1 MVVVAHFALPGAKLC
16 FSTGRESVFV
26 ELVEVVF
33 ILVSGV
39 NIGCLCL
46 TPGANGDPLVPC
58 RGMKGLS
65 LRGFCTLK
73 DRGIAGA
80 LYVRG

>member
-39 NIGCLCL
+39 NIVSE
-46 TPGANGDPLVPC
+46 DPILL
-58 RGMKGLS
+58 LS
-65 LRGFCTLK
+65 CSAS
-73 DRGIAGA
+73 DS
-80 LYVRG
+80 